1 MTDSNLTQLA
11 VVRET
16 TLGTT
21 PNTPRMRLFEF
32 TDESLKFV
40 PNFVQSQGIRSDR
53 MNSDPI
59 KVGETN
65 SGGISFEL
73 QYPDNDGPISDII
86 RLACMKA
93 WTNTNERYNDGT
105 ADSVI
110 TGVATSGEVVTVTTG
125 TAFIAK
131 QLVKLS
137 GFGVSGNNGVFKC
150 TTGSATV
157 PAFVGAGLTDEAAPA
172 AQAKM
177 KVVGVRAIANDLA
190 FAATTITSAADIS
203 DFSAFLAVGQWVK
216 ISGCT
221 DQTTNNVWARVQA
234 IAGAVVTFD
243 NIGTSSGSFTVE
255 SAEAGVVSIW
265 FGDYIR
271 NGTTLPKDGNM
282 SLSIERG
289 FLAQAT
295 PTYIVQTGMAID
307 ELTFNITKK
316 QVIKCTVSFMGMSG
330 SQSTTA
336 LDASPDA
343 ISSNAIMS
351 GSVNVARVSESG
363 SRLTSPNWSDSVT
376 ISIKNNLR
384 MIESVDSVSA
394 VSIGV
399 GENMNTGTVSTYFGS
414 NTLLAKLLAG
424 TVGNLN
430 SRIEKNSQAVIIT
443 LPRLTFT
450 DGSPNAGGK
459 NQDVMLPLQFQ
470 ASKDTTY
477 TNAQIQF
484 DRLPFYQ

>member
-1 MTDSNLTQLA
+1 MTDSNRVQLA
-11 VVRET
+11 MVVES

-21 PNTPRMRLFEF
+21 PGTPRMRLMEF
-32 TDESLKFV
+32 TDESLRYV
-40 PNFVQSQGIRSDR
+40 PNFVSSTGIRSDR

-65 SGGISFEL
+65 SGSLGFEL
-73 QYPDNDGPISDII
+73 NYPDNDGPVSNII
-86 RLACMKA
+86 RLACMSA
-93 WTNTNERYNDGT
+93 WVNTNERYNDGT

-110 TGVATSGEVVTVTTG
+110 TDVATTGEVVTVTTG
-125 TAFIAK
+125 TAFVAK
-131 QLVKLS
+131 QLVQLS
-137 GFGVSGNNGVFKC
+137 GFGVAGNNGVFKC

-157 PAFVGAGLTDEAAPA
+157 PAFVGAGLTNETAPP
-172 AQAKM
+172 AQAKL

-190 FAATTITSAADIS
+190 FAATTITSAADITNWA
-203 DFSAFLAVGQWVK
+203 AFLAVGQWVK

-221 DQTTNNVWARVQA
+221 DATTNNVWARVQA
-234 IAGAVVTFD
+234 ISNAVVTFD
-243 NIGTSSGSFTVE
+243 NIGTASGSFTVE
-255 SAEAGVVSIW
+255 SGEAGVVSIW

-271 NGTTLPKDGNM
+271 NGTTLPKDGGM
-282 SLSIERG
+282 SFSIERG

-295 PTYIVQTGMAID
+295 PTYIVQTGMAVD
-307 ELTFNITKK
+307 ELSLNIAKK
-316 QVIKCTVSFMGMSG
+316 EVIKCNVSFMGMSG

-343 ISSNAIMS
+343 ISSNAIMA
-351 GSVNVARVSESG
+351 GSTNVARLNESG
-363 SRLTSPNWSDSVT
+363 SRLTSPNWSDSIT
-376 ISIKNNLR
+376 ISIKNNVR
-384 MIESVDSVSA
+384 MIEAVDSVSA
-394 VSIGV
+394 VSLGV
-399 GENMNTGTVSTYFGS
+399 GENMVTGSVSTYFGS

-424 TVGNLN
+424 TVGNIN
-430 SRIEKNSQAVIIT
+430 ARAEKNSQAVIVT

-484 DRLPFYQ
+484 DRLAYFV